1 MTIGE
6 TYPIPN
12 IVEILDQLGNSKYFT
27 TLDLAS
33 GFHQITMN
41 QKDACK
47 TAISVPQGHFEFTR
61 MPFGLKN
68 APSTF
73 QRLMNNVLT
82 GLQGERCFVY
92 LDDIVS
98 YSHDLKTHIENL

>member
-1 MTIGE
+1 MLDQKIIQPSLSPWSSPIWIVPKKTDASGQKKWRIVIDYRKLNDITIGE

-33 GFHQITMN
+33 GFHQTTMT

-47 TAISVPQGHFEFTR
+47 TAFSVPQGHFE
-61 MPFGLKN
+61 
-68 APSTF
+68 
-73 QRLMNNVLT
+73 
-82 GLQGERCFVY
+82 
-92 LDDIVS
+92 
-98 YSHDLKTHIENL
+98 